1 MNILNIYKKK
11 LRIQFN
17 YFIGKNSILSML
29 FSLKTLLSIQ
39 AKGENNLQY
48 SEPINALR
56 FLSADAV
63 QKANSGH
70 PGMPMGMAEIATAL
84 WSKHLKHNPLNPTW
98 FDRDRFVLSNGHGS
112 MLLYSLLHLTGYK
125 LSIEDIKD
133 FRQLKSKTPGHP
145 EYDINIGVETT
156 TGPLGQGIA
165 NAVGMAIS
173 EKMLAAQFNKD
184 DIKPIDHYTY
194 VFLGDGC
201 LMEGISHEACSF
213 AGTHELGKLI
223 CFYDQNG
230 ISIDGEIDNWF
241 TDDSVKRFE
250 SYGWQTICVDG
261 HNVEEISEA
270 ISKAK
275 EEPKKPSMIFCKTT
289 IGFGSPNK
297 SGTADVHGAPLGDE
311 EIEKT
316 REALGWQYTAFE
328 IPKDVYDFW
337 DSKKSGAE
345 KNATWENSI
354 KSYKDKY
361 PNDSLELE
369 RRIKG
374 DMPAKFE
381 QNFLDFLNDC
391 NTNNLPMATRKASK
405 ACLDFFVK
413 EMPELVGGSA
423 DLTPSNNTFSASSTT
438 FSSENPSGNH
448 INYGVREFGMSAI
461 MNGMVLHG
469 GIKPYGATFLVFTDY
484 ARNAVRL
491 SALMGLPNIF
501 VYTHDSVA
509 LGEDGPTHQPIEH
522 MVTLRST
529 PNMDSWR
536 PADLVET
543 AVAWK
548 NAISSLS
555 TPTCLIFSRQG
566 TSAIERTP
574 EQLSSI
580 ENGGYLLEEHEDPN
594 ITIVASGS
602 EVQLAID
609 AAQELK
615 NESINAN
622 VVSMPS
628 LDVFLKQSNEIQ
640 NKIINPNKPV
650 LVVECA
656 HPNSWYKILNR
667 SDKVI
672 GIETF
677 GESAPGSELLE
688 HFGFNKDNVI
698 QTAKSL
704 VND

>member
-1 MNILNIYKKK
+1 M
-11 LRIQFN
+11 RQ
-17 YFIGKNSILSML
+17 SD
-29 FSLKTLLSIQ
+29 
-39 AKGENNLQY
+39 
-48 SEPINALR
+48 PINALR
-56 FLSADAV
+56 FLSIDAV

-84 WSKHLKHNPLNPTW
+84 WKNHLQHNPLNPTW
-98 FDRDRFVLSNGHGS
+98 FNRDRFVLSNGHGS
-112 MLLYSLLHLTGYK
+112 MLLYSLLHLTGYA
-125 LSIEDIKD
+125 LSIDDIKD
-133 FRQLKSKTPGHP
+133 FRQLRSKTPGHP
-145 EYDINIGVETT
+145 EYDLDTGIETT
-156 TGPLGQGIA
+156 TGPLGQGIG

-173 EKMLAAQFNKD
+173 EKILAAEFNKE

-201 LMEGISHEACSF
+201 LMEGVSHEACSF
-213 AGTHELGKLI
+213 ASTHNLGKLI

-230 ISIDGEIDNWF
+230 ISIDGEIENWF
-241 TDDSVKRFE
+241 TDDSVKRFDG
-250 SYGWQTICVDG
+250 YGWHTICVDG
-261 HNVEEISEA
+261 HNVEDINEA
-270 ISKAK
+270 IVKAK
-275 EEPKKPSMIFCKTT
+275 NETNKPSMIFCKTT

-316 REALGWQYTAFE
+316 RKALDWQYSPFE
-328 IPKDVYDFW
+328 VPEDIYEFWNSKDSGNKVNANW
-337 DSKKSGAE
+337 DE
-345 KNATWENSI
+345 IVKNYQE
-354 KSYKDKY
+354 KY
-361 PNDSLELE
+361 PDESIELH

-374 DMPAKFE
+374 QMPENFE
-381 QNFLDFLNDC
+381 ENFKAFLDDC
-391 NTNNLPMATRKASK
+391 NLNNLSMATRKASK

-413 EMPELVGGSA
+413 EMPELIGGSA
-423 DLTPSNNTFSASSTT
+423 DLTPSNNTYSASSST
-438 FSSENPSGNH
+438 FSNKNPSGNH

-529 PNMDSWR
+529 PNLNNWR

-548 NAISSLS
+548 DAVCSTK

-566 TSAIERTP
+566 TSAITRTP
-574 EQLSSI
+574 EQLNSI
-580 ENGGYLLEEHEDPN
+580 QMGGYLLKANENSD

-602 EVQLAID
+602 ELQLALD
-609 AAQELK
+609 ASAELE
-615 NESINAN
+615 NDSINAN

-628 LDVFLKQSNEIQ
+628 LDIFLEQSEEFQ
-640 NKIINPNKPV
+640 NTIIDTSKPV
-650 LVVECA
+650 LVVECG

-672 GIETF
+672 GIESF
-677 GESAPGSELLE
+677 GESAPGDVLLE
-688 HFGFNKDNVI
+688 HFGFTLENVVG
-698 QTAKSL
+698 TAKSL
-704 VND
+704 IDD

>member
-1 MNILNIYKKK
+1 
-11 LRIQFN
+11 
-17 YFIGKNSILSML
+17 ML

-522 MVTLRST
+522 LVTLRST
-529 PNMDSWR
+529 PNLNSWR

-543 AVAWK
+543 AVAWN
-548 NAISSLS
+548 NAVSSAT

-580 ENGGYLLEEHEDPN
+580 NIGGYLLEEHEDPN

-609 AAQELK
+609 AAKELK

-622 VVSMPS
+622 VVSMPC
-628 LDVFLKQSNEIQ
+628 LDVFLKQSNQ
-640 NKIINPNKPV
+640 LQDKVINPNKPV
-650 LVVECA
+650 LVIECA

-672 GIETF
+672 GMETF

>member
-1 MNILNIYKKK
+1 MQK
-11 LRIQFN
+11 
-17 YFIGKNSILSML
+17 
-29 FSLKTLLSIQ
+29 
-39 AKGENNLQY
+39 

-84 WSKHLKHNPLNPTW
+84 WSKHLKHNPSNPTW

-112 MLLYSLLHLTGYK
+112 MLLYSLLHLTGYD

-133 FRQLKSKTPGHP
+133 FRQLKSNTPGHP
-145 EYDINIGVETT
+145 EYDIDIGVETT

-173 EKMLAAQFNKD
+173 EKILAAEFNKD

-201 LMEGISHEACSF
+201 LMEGVSHEACSF
-213 AGTHELGKLI
+213 AATHNLGKLI

-241 TDDSVKRFE
+241 TDDSVKRFD

-261 HNVEEISEA
+261 HSVEEVSEA
-270 ISKAK
+270 ISIAK
-275 EEPKKPSMIFCKTT
+275 EEPNKPTMIFCKTT

-316 REALGWQYTAFE
+316 REALGWNYSAFE
-328 IPKDVYDFW
+328 VPKEVYDFW
-337 DSKKSGAE
+337 DSKKSGAGI
-345 KNATWENSI
+345 NSI
-354 KSYKDKY
+354 WDDLIKNYKEKY
-361 PNDSLELE
+361 PNESLELE

-374 DMPAKFE
+374 DLPE
-381 QNFLDFLNDC
+381 NFQQSFLNFLNDC
-391 NTNNLPMATRKASK
+391 NSNNSPMATRKASK

-423 DLTPSNNTFSASSTT
+423 DLTPSNNTFSASSST
-438 FSSENPSGNH
+438 FSNENPSGNH

-522 MVTLRST
+522 LVTLRST
-529 PNMDSWR
+529 PNLNSWR

-543 AVAWK
+543 AVAWN
-548 NAISSLS
+548 NAVSSS
-555 TPTCLIFSRQG
+555 TTPTCLIFSRQG

-580 ENGGYLLEEHEDPN
+580 NIGGYLLEEHEDPN

-609 AAQELK
+609 AAKELK

-622 VVSMPS
+622 VVSMPC
-628 LDVFLKQSNEIQ
+628 LDIFLKQSNQ
-640 NKIINPNKPV
+640 LQDKVINPNKPV
-650 LVVECA
+650 LVIECA

-672 GIETF
+672 GMETF

-698 QTAKSL
+698 QAAKSL
-704 VND
+704 IND

>member
-1 MNILNIYKKK
+1 MH
-11 LRIQFN
+11 Q
-17 YFIGKNSILSML
+17 SD
-29 FSLKTLLSIQ
+29 
-39 AKGENNLQY
+39 
-48 SEPINALR
+48 PINALR
-56 FLSADAV
+56 FLSIDAV

-84 WSKHLKHNPLNPTW
+84 WKNHLKHNPLNPTW
-98 FDRDRFVLSNGHGS
+98 FNRDRFVLSNGHGS
-112 MLLYSLLHLTGYK
+112 MLLYSLLHLTGYP
-125 LSIEDIKD
+125 LSIDDIKD

-145 EYDINIGVETT
+145 EYDLDTGIETT
-156 TGPLGQGIA
+156 TGPLGQGIG

-173 EKMLAAQFNKD
+173 EKIMAAEFNKE

-201 LMEGISHEACSF
+201 LMEGVSHEACSF
-213 AGTHELGKLI
+213 ASTHNLGKLI

-230 ISIDGEIDNWF
+230 ISIDGEIENWF
-241 TDDSVKRFE
+241 TDDSVKRFDG
-250 SYGWQTICVDG
+250 YGWQTICVDG
-261 HNVEEISEA
+261 HNVEEINEA
-270 ISKAK
+270 IVKSKN
-275 EEPKKPSMIFCKTT
+275 ETNKPSMIFCKTT

-316 REALGWQYTAFE
+316 RNALGWQHPPFKVPENIYEFWNSKDSGNEVNTTWDE
-328 IPKDVYDFW
+328 II
-337 DSKKSGAE
+337 
-345 KNATWENSI
+345 EN
-354 KSYKDKY
+354 YQEKY
-361 PNDSLELE
+361 PDESMELH

-374 DMPAKFE
+374 EMPENFE
-381 QNFLDFLNDC
+381 ENFKVFLEEC
-391 NTNNLPMATRKASK
+391 NLNNLSMATRKASK

-413 EMPELVGGSA
+413 EMPELIGGSA
-423 DLTPSNNTFSASSTT
+423 DLTPSNNTFSASSST
-438 FSSENPSGNH
+438 FSNDNPSGNH

-529 PNMDSWR
+529 PNLNNWR

-548 NAISSLS
+548 NAVSSTK

-566 TSAIERTP
+566 TSPINRTSDQLNAIKM
-574 EQLSSI
+574 
-580 ENGGYLLEEHEDPN
+580 GGYLLKVNESPDL
-594 ITIVASGS
+594 TIIASGS
-602 EVQLAID
+602 ELQLALD
-609 AAQELK
+609 ASIELE
-615 NESINAN
+615 NDSINAN

-628 LDVFLKQSNEIQ
+628 LDIFLEQSEEFQ
-640 NKIINPNKPV
+640 NTIIDSSKPV
-650 LVVECA
+650 LVVECG

-672 GIETF
+672 GIESF
-677 GESAPGSELLE
+677 GESAPGNVLLE
-688 HFGFNKDNVI
+688 HFGFTIENVVS
-698 QTAKSL
+698 TAKSL
-704 VND
+704 IND

>member
-1 MNILNIYKKK
+1 
-11 LRIQFN
+11 
-17 YFIGKNSILSML
+17 ML

-201 LMEGISHEACSF
+201 LMEGVSHEACSF

-275 EEPKKPSMIFCKTT
+275 EESKKPSMIFCKTT

-316 REALGWQYTAFE
+316 REALGWQYSAFE

-391 NTNNLPMATRKASK
+391 NRNNLPMATRKASK

>member
-1 MNILNIYKKK
+1 MQK
-11 LRIQFN
+11 
-17 YFIGKNSILSML
+17 
-29 FSLKTLLSIQ
+29 
-39 AKGENNLQY
+39 

-84 WSKHLKHNPLNPTW
+84 WSKHLKHNPSNPTW

-112 MLLYSLLHLTGYK
+112 MLLYSLLHLTGYD

-145 EYDINIGVETT
+145 EYDIDIGVETT

-173 EKMLAAQFNKD
+173 EKILAAEFNKD

-201 LMEGISHEACSF
+201 LMEGVSHEACSF
-213 AGTHELGKLI
+213 AATHNLGKLI

-241 TDDSVKRFE
+241 TDDSVKRFD

-261 HNVEEISEA
+261 HNVEEVSDA

-275 EEPKKPSMIFCKTT
+275 EEPNKPTMIFCKTT

-316 REALGWQYTAFE
+316 REALGWNYSAFE
-328 IPKDVYDFW
+328 VPKEVYDFW
-337 DSKKSGAE
+337 DSKKSGAGI
-345 KNATWENSI
+345 NSI
-354 KSYKDKY
+354 WDDLIRNYKEKY
-361 PNDSLELE
+361 PNESLELE

-374 DMPAKFE
+374 DLPE
-381 QNFLDFLNDC
+381 NFQQSFLNFLNDC
-391 NTNNLPMATRKASK
+391 NSNNSPMATRKASK

-423 DLTPSNNTFSASSTT
+423 DLTPSNNTFSASSST
-438 FSSENPSGNH
+438 FSNENPSGNH

-522 MVTLRST
+522 LVTLRST
-529 PNMDSWR
+529 PNLNSWR

-543 AVAWK
+543 AVAWN
-548 NAISSLS
+548 NAVSSAT

-580 ENGGYLLEEHEDPN
+580 NIGGYLLEEHEDPN

-609 AAQELK
+609 AAKELK

-622 VVSMPS
+622 VVSMPC
-628 LDVFLKQSNEIQ
+628 LDVFLKQSNQ
-640 NKIINPNKPV
+640 LQDKVINPNKPV
-650 LVVECA
+650 LVIECA

-667 SDKVI
+667 NDKVI
-672 GIETF
+672 GMETF

-698 QTAKSL
+698 QAAKSL
-704 VND
+704 IND

>member
-1 MNILNIYKKK
+1 MQQKD
-11 LRIQFN
+11 
-17 YFIGKNSILSML
+17 
-29 FSLKTLLSIQ
+29 
-39 AKGENNLQY
+39 
-48 SEPINALR
+48 PINALR
-56 FLSADAV
+56 FLSIDAV

-84 WSKHLKHNPLNPTW
+84 WSNHLKHNPLNPHW
-98 FDRDRFVLSNGHGS
+98 FNRDRFVLSNGHGS

-125 LSIEDIKD
+125 LSIDDLKD
-133 FRQLKSKTPGHP
+133 FRKLKSKTPGHP
-145 EYDINIGVETT
+145 EYDLDIGVETT

-173 EKMLAAQFNKD
+173 EKILAAEFNEE

-194 VFLGDGC
+194 AYLGDGC

-213 AGTHELGKLI
+213 AGTHNLGKLI
-223 CFYDQNG
+223 CFYDENG
-230 ISIDGEIDNWF
+230 ISIDGEIKNWF
-241 TDDSVKRFE
+241 TDDSVQRFD

-261 HNVEEISEA
+261 HNSDEINKA

-275 EEPKKPSMIFCKTT
+275 NEVSKPSMIFCKTT
-289 IGFGSPNK
+289 IGYGSPNK
-297 SGTADVHGAPLGDE
+297 SGTADVHGAPLGE
-311 EIEKT
+311 EEVIKT
-316 REALGWQYTAFE
+316 REALNWHYGEFE
-328 IPKDVYDFW
+328 IPQEIYDFW
-337 DSKKSGAE
+337 NFTEKGA
-345 KNATWENSI
+345 TLNSEWNELL
-354 KSYKDKY
+354 KSYEQKY
-361 PNDSLELE
+361 SQKSKELQ
-369 RRIKG
+369 RRFDG
-374 DMPAKFE
+374 DLPEGFE
-381 QNFLDFLNDC
+381 SNFKDFLSEC
-391 NTNNLPMATRKASK
+391 NSQNSPMATRKASK

-413 EMPELVGGSA
+413 QVPELIGGSA
-423 DLTPSNNTFSASSTT
+423 DLTPSNNTFSASSST
-438 FSSENPSGNH
+438 FSNENPSGNH

-522 MVTLRST
+522 IVTLRST
-529 PNMDSWR
+529 PNLNNWR

-548 NAISSLS
+548 NAVCSKI

-566 TSAIERTP
+566 TSAIGRTQ
-574 EQLSSI
+574 EQISAI
-580 ENGGYLLEEHEDPN
+580 EMGGYLLKEKKDN
-594 ITIVASGS
+594 DITIVASGS
-602 EVQLAID
+602 EVQLALD
-609 AAQELK
+609 AAKELENK
-615 NESINAN
+615 SINAN

-628 LDVFLKQSNEIQ
+628 LDIFLQQSSEYQKMVID
-640 NKIINPNKPV
+640 PHKPV

-672 GIETF
+672 GMETF

>member
-1 MNILNIYKKK
+1 MQQKD
-11 LRIQFN
+11 
-17 YFIGKNSILSML
+17 
-29 FSLKTLLSIQ
+29 
-39 AKGENNLQY
+39 
-48 SEPINALR
+48 PINALR
-56 FLSADAV
+56 FLSIDAV

-84 WSKHLKHNPLNPTW
+84 WSNHLKHNPLNPHW
-98 FDRDRFVLSNGHGS
+98 FNRDRFVLSNGHGS

-125 LSIEDIKD
+125 LSIDDLKD
-133 FRQLKSKTPGHP
+133 FRKLKSKTPGHP
-145 EYDINIGVETT
+145 EYDLDIGVETT

-173 EKMLAAQFNKD
+173 EKILAAEFNEE

-194 VFLGDGC
+194 AFLGDGC

-213 AGTHELGKLI
+213 AGTHNLGKLI
-223 CFYDQNG
+223 CFYDENG
-230 ISIDGEIDNWF
+230 ISIDGEIKNWF
-241 TDDSVKRFE
+241 TDDSVQRFD

-261 HNVEEISEA
+261 HNSDEINKA

-275 EEPKKPSMIFCKTT
+275 NEVSKPSMIFCKTT

-297 SGTADVHGAPLGDE
+297 SGTADVHGAPLGE
-311 EIEKT
+311 EEVIKT
-316 REALGWQYTAFE
+316 REALNWHYGEFE
-328 IPKDVYDFW
+328 IPQEIYDFW
-337 DSKKSGAE
+337 NFTENGA
-345 KNATWENSI
+345 TLNSEWNELL
-354 KSYKDKY
+354 KSYKQKY
-361 PNDSLELE
+361 SQKSKELQ
-369 RRIKG
+369 RRIDG
-374 DMPAKFE
+374 DLPEGFE
-381 QNFLDFLNDC
+381 SNFKDFLSECDSKNS
-391 NTNNLPMATRKASK
+391 PMATRKASK

-413 EMPELVGGSA
+413 QVPELIGGSA
-423 DLTPSNNTFSASSTT
+423 DLTPSNNTFSASSST
-438 FSSENPSGNH
+438 FSNENPSGNH

-522 MVTLRST
+522 IVTLRST
-529 PNMDSWR
+529 PNLNNWR

-548 NAISSLS
+548 NAVCSKI

-566 TSAIERTP
+566 TSAIGRTQ
-574 EQLSSI
+574 EQISAI
-580 ENGGYLLEEHEDPN
+580 EMGGYLLKEKKDN
-594 ITIVASGS
+594 DITIVASGS
-602 EVQLAID
+602 EVQLALD
-609 AAQELK
+609 AAKELENK
-615 NESINAN
+615 SINAN

-628 LDVFLKQSNEIQ
+628 LDIFLQQSSEYQKMVID
-640 NKIINPNKPV
+640 PDKPV

-667 SDKVI
+667 SDKVL

-677 GESAPGSELLE
+677 GESAPGGELLE
-688 HFGFNKDNVI
+688 HFGFNKEKVI
-698 QTAKSL
+698 QAAKSL
-704 VND
+704 IDD

>member
-1 MNILNIYKKK
+1 MQK
-11 LRIQFN
+11 
-17 YFIGKNSILSML
+17 
-29 FSLKTLLSIQ
+29 
-39 AKGENNLQY
+39 

-84 WSKHLKHNPLNPTW
+84 WSKHLKHNPSNPTW

-112 MLLYSLLHLTGYK
+112 MLLYSLLHLTGYD

-145 EYDINIGVETT
+145 EYDIDIGVETT

-173 EKMLAAQFNKD
+173 EKILAAEFNKD

-201 LMEGISHEACSF
+201 LMEGVSHEACSF
-213 AGTHELGKLI
+213 AATHNLGKLI

-241 TDDSVKRFE
+241 TDDSVKRFD

-261 HNVEEISEA
+261 HNVEEVSDA

-275 EEPKKPSMIFCKTT
+275 EEPNKPTMIFCKTT

-316 REALGWQYTAFE
+316 REALGWNYSAFE
-328 IPKDVYDFW
+328 VPKEVYDFW
-337 DSKKSGAE
+337 DSKKSGAGI
-345 KNATWENSI
+345 NSI
-354 KSYKDKY
+354 WDDLIKNYKEKY
-361 PNDSLELE
+361 PNESLELE

-374 DMPAKFE
+374 DLPE
-381 QNFLDFLNDC
+381 NFQQSFLNFLNDC
-391 NTNNLPMATRKASK
+391 NSNNSPMATRKASK

-423 DLTPSNNTFSASSTT
+423 DLTPSNNTFSASSST
-438 FSSENPSGNH
+438 FSNENPSGNH

-522 MVTLRST
+522 LVTLRST
-529 PNMDSWR
+529 PNLNSWR

-543 AVAWK
+543 AVAWN
-548 NAISSLS
+548 NAVSSAT

-580 ENGGYLLEEHEDPN
+580 NIGGYLLEEHEDTN

-609 AAQELK
+609 AAKELK

-622 VVSMPS
+622 VVSMPC
-628 LDVFLKQSNEIQ
+628 LDIFLKQSNQ
-640 NKIINPNKPV
+640 LQDKVINPNKPV
-650 LVVECA
+650 LVIECA

-698 QTAKSL
+698 QAAKSL
-704 VND
+704 IND